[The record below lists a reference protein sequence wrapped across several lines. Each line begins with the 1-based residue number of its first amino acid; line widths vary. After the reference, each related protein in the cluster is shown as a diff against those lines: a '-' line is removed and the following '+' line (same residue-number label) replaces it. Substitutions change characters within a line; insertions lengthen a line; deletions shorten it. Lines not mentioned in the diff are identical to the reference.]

1 MDICL
6 GLGWVDR
13 KLCDG
18 SISSPAVRY
27 YLLLV
32 STGQRILPGLP
43 FAKRCPSILR
53 KGGVVGK
60 GGNESAQPEF

>member
-27 YLLLV
+27 YLLLGEHWAAD
-32 STGQRILPGLP
+32 STCLP